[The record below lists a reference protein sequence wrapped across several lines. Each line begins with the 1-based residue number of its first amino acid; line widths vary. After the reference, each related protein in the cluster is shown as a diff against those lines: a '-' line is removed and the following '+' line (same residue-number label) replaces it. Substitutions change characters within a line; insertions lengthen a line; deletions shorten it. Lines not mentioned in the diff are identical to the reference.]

1 MNIYLVSWTDPKEG
15 YPDSLGTILIAA
27 NSEQEAMK
35 LALKENWVTF
45 EEVKFTLDMLTI
57 NNLTK
62 DVSKLNCNQI
72 LASYSNT
79 SL

>member
-1 MNIYLVSWTDPKEG
+1 MNIYLVSWLDPREG

-35 LALKENWVTF
+35 LALKENWITF
-45 EEVKFTLDMLTI
+45 KKVEFTSDMLTI
-57 NNLTK
+57 HNLTEAI
-62 DVSKLNCNQI
+62 SKLKCNQI